1 MNTMVS
7 HFDHMTVV
15 VRDLE
20 AATRFFGLL
29 GFAHERSV
37 VISGDVF
44 SSYMGIAGIEAD
56 HVTLVLTGAVPRTE
70 IQLLAYRSPAPLIN
84 PLVEQLNTLGYNHLC
99 FALNDLAAD
108 VQRLRQAGVETRS
121 EILHFHGRKL
131 VFLRG
136 PEGITVELSE
146 RTGEA
151 ASDGS
156 MDQVQV
162 RQAALADLEDLTR
175 LLDAYRVFYGGGSAP
190 EAAGEFLRQ
199 RFQHGESTLFLALL
213 DGVAVGFCQLYPS
226 FSSVSLARTFILND
240 LYVEPAA
247 RHRGLATRLLQAAA
261 RYATAVGAIRLSL
274 ATAIDNQAAQALYA
288 ANGWVRDEQFH
299 VYQLKLPCPT
309 PLP

>member
-1 MNTMVS
+1 MVS
-7 HFDHMTVV
+7 HFDHMTIV
-15 VRDLE
+15 VRDLDV
-20 AATRFFGLL
+20 AKRFFGLL
-29 GFAHERSV
+29 GFVHERSV
-37 VISGDVF
+37 VISGEVF
-44 SSYMGIAGIEAD
+44 SRYMGVAGLEAD
-56 HVTLVLTGAVPRTE
+56 HVTLVLQGVVPRTE
-70 IQLLAYRSPAPLIN
+70 IQLLGYRSPAPVVN
-84 PLVEQLNTLGYNHLC
+84 PQIEQLNTLGYNHLC
-99 FALNDLAAD
+99 FAVNDLEAD
-108 VQRLRQAGVETRS
+108 LQRLREAGVETRS
-121 EILHFHGRKL
+121 EVLHFHGRKL

-146 RTGEA
+146 RSEA
-151 ASDGS
+151 APDGP
-156 MDQVQV
+156 MDQAQV
-162 RQAALADLEDLTR
+162 RQAVPSDLPDLTR
-175 LLDAYRVFYGGGSAP
+175 LLDAYRVFYGGSSDP
-190 EAAGEFLRQ
+190 EAAREFLRQ

-213 DGVAVGFCQLYPS
+213 GGVAAGFCQLYPS

-247 RHRGLATRLLQAAA
+247 RHRGLATQLLQAAA

>member
-1 MNTMVS
+1 MVS

-20 AATRFFGLL
+20 PARRFFGLL

-44 SSYMGIAGIEAD
+44 ANYMGVDGIEAD
-56 HVTLVLTGAVPRTE
+56 HVTLVLQGAEPRTE
-70 IQLLAYRSPAPLIN
+70 IQLLAYRAPAPVSN
-84 PLVEQLNTLGYNHLC
+84 PQIEQLNTLGYNHIC
-99 FALNDLAAD
+99 FAVNDLAAD
-108 VQRLRQAGVETRS
+108 VQRLREAGVETRS

-146 RTGEA
+146 RSDA
-151 ASDGS
+151 APDGGI
-156 MDQVQV
+156 DLARV
-162 RQAALADLEDLTR
+162 RQAVLADLEDLTR
-175 LLDAYRVFYGGGSAP
+175 LLDAYRMFYGCSSDP
-190 EAAGEFLRQ
+190 VAAREFLRQ
-199 RFQHGESTLFLALL
+199 RFQHGESTLLLAVL

-247 RHRGLATRLLQAAA
+247 RHRGLATLLLQAAG

-274 ATAIDNQAAQALYA
+274 ATDIDNQAAQALYA
-288 ANGWVRDEQFH
+288 ANGWVRDQQFH
-299 VYQLKLPCPT
+299 HYTLKLSA
-309 PLP
+309 